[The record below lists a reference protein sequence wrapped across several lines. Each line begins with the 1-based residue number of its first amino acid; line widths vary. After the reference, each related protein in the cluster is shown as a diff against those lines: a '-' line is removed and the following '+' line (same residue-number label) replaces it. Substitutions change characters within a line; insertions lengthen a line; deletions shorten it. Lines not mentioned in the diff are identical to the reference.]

1 MSKVSK
7 ARFAPV
13 DRDSFCWISSLH
25 NPLQHC
31 FVCLVCAHVSKS
43 TEFMHPQTFRQYKQ
57 YPSAQ
62 RVKTHNKCCFL
73 FVFLH
78 SRTFAFFCEILKGP
92 FISPC
97 PLFLFTTGLGRR
109 ITTSLNIISH
119 PKPHFHS
126 LAVLVSIPAP
136 PVVVRA
142 ESAVRNLGWIFDE
155 R

>member
-43 TEFMHPQTFRQYKQ
+43 TEFMHPQMFRQYKQ

-62 RVKTHNKCCFL
+62 RVKTHNKCCFCL
-73 FVFLH
+73 GVFK
-78 SRTFAFFCEILKGP
+78 FQNICFFLW
-92 FISPC
+92 SPQR
-97 PLFLFTTGLGRR
+97 PIYLSLPSFFTTGLGRR
-109 ITTSLNIISH
+109 ITTFLNIISH
-119 PKPHFHS
+119 LKPHIYS
-126 LAVLVSIPAP
+126 LAILVSIPPP
-136 PVVVRA
+136 PVVA
-142 ESAVRNLGWIFDE
+142 QTKSDVRNLGWIFDE